1 MKPEPV
7 TLPDIPDTAR
17 ALAVDTW
24 ATVHGPFA
32 RIFDRTGL
40 EDQDGEWGTQLRDE
54 DGTPWALPA
63 WVEHADLETALEAA
77 GWVKGDALSYDDHAV
92 SSTLTT
98 WTR

>member
-1 MKPEPV
+1 MKPETV
-7 TLPDIPDTAR
+7 ILPDIPDTTR
-17 ALAVDTW
+17 ALVVETW

-40 EDQDGEWGTQLRDE
+40 DDQDGQWGTQLCNE
-54 DGTPWALPA
+54 DGTPWSMPA